1 MNGGIQLWQIKRI
14 RLGGGKYST
23 VEILGA
29 VDAGDSLD
37 SSQVETTERSIRW
50 STALLIRLGL
60 MNSSFRLAT
69 SPEEADNWQAA
80 EAREPS
86 ALTMALT
93 ANLQSTRKRN
103 PTSCERA
110 SDVMGVSGRMV
121 AYVKVIKKE
130 SPEMFE
136 RMRRG
141 EISTNAAR
149 RELKAARE
157 AAKGKKESG
166 GIRKKPRVGQIDPH
180 AVSVGSRSRPSV
192 ERDTI
197 ETTRQAKDS
206 QRR

>member
-166 GIRKKPRVGQIDPH
+166 DTSRKIRKGQIDQNKE
-180 AVSVGSRSRPSV
+180 SV
-192 ERDTI
+192 EKSPTRSI
-197 ETTRQAKDS
+197 CRKSITT
-206 QRR
+206 

>member
-29 VDAGDSLD
+29 FDSDDSLD
-37 SSQVETTERSIRW
+37 SSQVGTTERSIRW

-121 AYVKVIKKE
+121 AYVKAIKKE

-136 RMRRG
+136 RICRG

-157 AAKGKKESG
+157 A
-166 GIRKKPRVGQIDPH
+166 RKSI
-180 AVSVGSRSRPSV
+180 
-192 ERDTI
+192 
-197 ETTRQAKDS
+197 TT
-206 QRR
+206 

>member
-86 ALTMALT
+86 ALTAALT
-93 ANLQSTRKRN
+93 ANMQPARKRA
-103 PTSCERA
+103 PTSCELA
-110 SDVMGVSGRMV
+110 GAGVGVSGRMI

-157 AAKGKKESG
+157 AAKGKKERLDNSKKT
-166 GIRKKPRVGQIDPH
+166 RKGENHQNKE
-180 AVSVGSRSRPSV
+180 SV
-192 ERDTI
+192 EKSPKRSI
-197 ETTRQAKDS
+197 C
-206 QRR
+206 